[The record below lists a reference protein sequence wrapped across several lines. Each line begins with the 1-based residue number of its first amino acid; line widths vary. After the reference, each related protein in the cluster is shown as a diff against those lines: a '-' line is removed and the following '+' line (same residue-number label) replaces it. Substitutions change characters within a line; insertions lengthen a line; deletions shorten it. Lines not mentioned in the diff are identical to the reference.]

1 MTGVQTCALP
11 ILSEVEKSTGGFPPI
26 FRCSKKDLFNIK
38 ENKNREF
45 KGVSNTVS
53 IKDIMNKRKTDV
65 PFI

>member
-1 MTGVQTCALP
+1 M
-11 ILSEVEKSTGGFPPI
+11 SDVEKLTGGFPPI
-26 FRCSKKDLFNIK
+26 FRCAKKDLFTIK

-53 IKDIMNKRKTDV
+53 IKDIMNKRKIDV

>member
-1 MTGVQTCALP
+1 M
-11 ILSEVEKSTGGFPPI
+11 SEVEKSTGGFPPI

>member
-1 MTGVQTCALP
+1 MSDVKKP
-11 ILSEVEKSTGGFPPI
+11 NGGFPPF

-45 KGVSNTVS
+45 KVVSNTVS